1 MQGVFKE
8 NKDLKYLKEDF
19 KTFLEKKDTK
29 EPTQIIKPTEIE
41 KETLILDEVEL

>member
-1 MQGVFKE
+1 MKGVFKE

-29 EPTQIIKPTEIE
+29 EPAQIIKPAEIE
-41 KETLILDEVEL
+41 KETLVLDEVEL